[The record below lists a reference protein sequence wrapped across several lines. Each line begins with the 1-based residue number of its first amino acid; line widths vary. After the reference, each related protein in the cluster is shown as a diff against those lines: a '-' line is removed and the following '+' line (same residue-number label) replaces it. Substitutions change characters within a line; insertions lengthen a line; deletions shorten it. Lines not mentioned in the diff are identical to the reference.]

1 MPRLALT
8 PQPPAYPA
16 PAAAASGQ
24 RTAEP
29 ARSSQ
34 GVAPWDELPPE
45 ADPSL
50 ADAQEPSL
58 AEREDDFAPPSE
70 FDRPEPP
77 DAFDAPSR
85 PAAPSRPTASTVPS
99 LDLPPPGSD
108 PLSDRWAELVGQ
120 LQARGLIA
128 ALVRELAIQAQCIA
142 HEAGST
148 HSLWRLR
155 VERESLR
162 SDNLRDRLAQALSEL
177 LGQEAQLELERGVAF
192 NTPAQRDQ
200 VAREL
205 RQQRAEQL
213 ISDDPLVQ
221 QLMKQYPG
229 ARLVPGSIHPLA
241 DETGA

>member
-1 MPRLALT
+1 M
-8 PQPPAYPA
+8 
-16 PAAAASGQ
+16 
-24 RTAEP
+24 
-29 ARSSQ
+29 
-34 GVAPWDELPPE
+34 
-45 ADPSL
+45 PSL
-50 ADAQEPSL
+50 N
-58 AEREDDFAPPSE
+58 
-70 FDRPEPP
+70 
-77 DAFDAPSR
+77 
-85 PAAPSRPTASTVPS
+85 
-99 LDLPPPGSD
+99 LPPPGTD
-108 PLSDRWAELVGQ
+108 PLSDRWAEIVGQ

-142 HEAGST
+142 HEDGGA

-177 LGQEAQLELERGVAF
+177 IGHEARLELERGVAF

-213 ISDDPLVQ
+213 ISGDPLVQ